1 MQFTPQPS
9 KNTTPVLES
18 DEFSRSA
25 FELLLR
31 ENPGRVVLKFGATW
45 CAPCQR
51 IETHVNQW
59 FSRMPA
65 ATVKC
70 IMVDIDDSFDLYAA
84 FKSKRQITGI
94 PAIICFN
101 KGNLSYIPDFSVVG
115 ADLEQVN
122 LFFKR
127 VISE

>member
-127 VISE
+127 VIST